1 MSTGKQASLCESK
14 KESRSHQALKIV
26 DQAHSGHAYAP
37 QQHNERDE
45 LAGTESLEEDI
56 GERLGKRVGNEEEGE
71 GGIVLTPGDVQAV
84 LKTVESGISD
94 IGPVEETDQVEK
106 T

>member
-1 MSTGKQASLCESK
+1 M
-14 KESRSHQALKIV
+14 
-26 DQAHSGHAYAP
+26 DQAHSGHAYP
-37 QQHNERDE
+37 PKQHNERYE
-45 LAGTESLEEDI
+45 PAGTESLEEDI

-71 GGIVLTPGDVQAV
+71 GGIVLTPSDVQAV

-94 IGPVEETDQVEK
+94 IGSVEETDQVEK